1 MQKYGRTAVI
11 QLLVFWAGAALLALM
26 PIAATA
32 QTGTLPTASEARYR
46 ITFTSTWSSETH
58 PSDGFPI
65 ASAHFSPL
73 IGATHDGS
81 ISFWLPDILA
91 SDGIEQMAETGAT
104 ASLASEVEVAM
115 EDGRADQI
123 LSGSGL
129 GRATGQVVLDTIVVS
144 QDFPFV
150 SLVTMIAPSP
160 DWFVGVHDV
169 SLLGEN
175 GEWLD
180 QLVIE
185 LDPYDAGT
193 DSGMDYSSANTD
205 TDPAESIRNLRGIAP
220 FADAPMGTIT
230 IERVYATFLPVA
242 INARSE

>member
-1 MQKYGRTAVI
+1 MGKIMRTHRLSALALWLGI
-11 QLLVFWAGAALLALM
+11 ALLALT
-26 PIAATA
+26 PVSATA
-32 QTGTLPTASEARYR
+32 QAGTLPAASEARYR
-46 ITFTSTWSSETH
+46 VTFTSTWSSETH
-58 PSDGFPI
+58 PSNGFPTT
-65 ASAHFSPL
+65 SAHFSPL
-73 IGATHDGS
+73 VGATHDGS
-81 ISFWLPDILA
+81 ISFWQPDILA

-180 QLVIE
+180 ELVIE
-185 LDPYDAGT
+185 LDPYDAGS
-193 DSGMDYSSANTD
+193 DSGLDYTSANED
-205 TDPAESIRNLRGIAP
+205 SDPAQPIRNLRGLAP